1 MNSSK
6 KLPKKL
12 EGSSVR
18 SRYVITRNSIQANH
32 KNKRQLAFEENRLR
46 YDLQQLVKEN
56 VGEKYS
62 IGKHR
67 VSLTVKLASVL
78 WKANKGDDAEKLLR
92 SLLIECTN
100 KLEENH
106 PDTLLTSL
114 HLSSVLRRQNKLR
127 QAKGLCNWA
136 LRVNIQK
143 YGPHHTRTILSV
155 NVMAKILKE
164 YSIINQQCYLKE
176 EEKLLRWALQGAHIN
191 FGMNHPSTFF
201 AVAHLSEFC
210 WRYGKFDDA
219 ETLLRHSLSSIPELS
234 AIRYH
239 PVVLYLVRDL
249 ITLLERKIEKYTI
262 ESQKHTLEGHDGII
276 TASKIQDEKELINLK
291 SWEENRSK
299 MENIRLAE
307 KFKKWEVENSV
318 QFERFYK
325 SQE

>member
-1 MNSSK
+1 MNGNK
-6 KLPKKL
+6 KLPKTK
-12 EGSSVR
+12 GSIVR
-18 SRYVITRNSIQANH
+18 SRYVITRNSIQTEH

-46 YDLQQLVKEN
+46 YDLQQLVKETA
-56 VGEKYS
+56 KDKHS

-78 WKANKGDDAEKLLR
+78 CQANKVDDAEKMLR

-106 PDTLLTSL
+106 PDTVLTSL
-114 HLSSVLRRQNKLR
+114 HLSSVLRSQNKLR

-136 LRVNIQK
+136 LRVNMQN
-143 YGPHHTRTILSV
+143 YGSHHTRTILSV

-164 YSIINQQCYLKE
+164 YSTLNQQCYLKE

-249 ITLLERKIEKYTI
+249 ITLLERKIEKYTV
-262 ESQKHTLEGHDGII
+262 ESQKYTLEGNEGII
-276 TASKIQDEKELINLK
+276 PSSQVHDEKEIINLK
-291 SWEENRSK
+291 RWEENRSK

-318 QFERFYK
+318 QFERYYK

>member
-106 PDTLLTSL
+106 PDTLTSNRD
-114 HLSSVLRRQNKLR
+114 SQVL
-127 QAKGLCNWA
+127 
-136 LRVNIQK
+136 
-143 YGPHHTRTILSV
+143 
-155 NVMAKILKE
+155 
-164 YSIINQQCYLKE
+164 
-176 EEKLLRWALQGAHIN
+176 
-191 FGMNHPSTFF
+191 
-201 AVAHLSEFC
+201 
-210 WRYGKFDDA
+210 
-219 ETLLRHSLSSIPELS
+219 
-234 AIRYH
+234 
-239 PVVLYLVRDL
+239 
-249 ITLLERKIEKYTI
+249 
-262 ESQKHTLEGHDGII
+262 
-276 TASKIQDEKELINLK
+276 
-291 SWEENRSK
+291 
-299 MENIRLAE
+299 
-307 KFKKWEVENSV
+307 
-318 QFERFYK
+318 
-325 SQE
+325 